1 MPLKRKPDS
10 DSKENV
16 SPAGLFPT
24 NGSDNTT
31 RAHSHPE
38 NKTTTT
44 TDNHALKKPS
54 PFPKYL
60 TTPSPSPRVQDRQQ
74 KAVSVV
80 IPSPS
85 RQLKNEILSSGWTRS
100 DGSGFTGLSETYY
113 PTDRYERRAYK
124 GAYPRA
130 KDKVDRRAV
139 SLGIG
144 RPTTPILT
152 ERPSM
157 HIRQQLYRSFV
168 RKLSKIQGPPVT
180 LAPGDGDH
188 LLTGIAANFEFVN
201 EYKLR
206 KGVEPVGEG
215 FNAGCGCK
223 SVCDPTQCMCLSEA
237 EDTDEKLLPYQAA
250 PDDPS
255 MLVLSPE
262 FRERTS
268 MIYECS
274 ARCGCKGKCWN
285 NVVQRGRTVRF
296 EIFHTGNRGFGM
308 SSSHHHYCYRIYQY
322 N

>member
-16 SPAGLFPT
+16 PSADFFPP
-24 NGSDNTT
+24 NGADTAT
-31 RAHSHPE
+31 AL
-38 NKTTTT
+38 T
-44 TDNHALKKPS
+44 TDSHTVKKPS
-54 PFPKYL
+54 SVPESR
-60 TTPSPSPRVQDRQQ
+60 TTPSPSPGTQDKQQRV
-74 KAVSVV
+74 VNVV

-85 RQLKNEILSSGWTRS
+85 RKLKSEILSSEWTPR
-100 DGSGFTGLSETYY
+100 DEFTGLSETYY
-113 PTDRYERRAYK
+113 PTDRHEQRAHK

-130 KDKVDRRAV
+130 RDKVDRRAI

-144 RPTTPILT
+144 LPTTTPILT
-152 ERPSM
+152 EHPAPP
-157 HIRQQLYRSFV
+157 IRQQLCRSFV

-180 LAPGDGDH
+180 LASGDDDH

-206 KGVEPVGEG
+206 KGVQPVGED
-215 FNAGCGCK
+215 FNAGCSCTT
-223 SVCDPTQCMCLSEA
+223 VCDPKRCMCLSEA

-250 PDDPS
+250 PDDAS
-255 MLVLSPE
+255 MLVLRPE

-268 MIYECS
+268 MIFECS
-274 ARCGCKGKCWN
+274 ARCGCQGKCWN

-308 SSSHHHYCYRIYQY
+308 SSKPSSTR
-322 N
+322 

>member
-16 SPAGLFPT
+16 PSTDLFPL
-24 NGSDNTT
+24 NGADTT
-31 RAHSHPE
+31 A
-38 NKTTTT
+38 TALT
-44 TDNHALKKPS
+44 TDSRTVKKPS
-54 PFPKYL
+54 SASKNL
-60 TTPSPSPRVQDRQQ
+60 ITPSPSPGTQNKQQ
-74 KAVSVV
+74 RAVNVV

-85 RQLKNEILSSGWTRS
+85 RKLKKEILSPEWTRR
-100 DGSGFTGLSETYY
+100 DEFTGLSETYY
-113 PTDRYERRAYK
+113 PTDRHEQRAHK

-130 KDKVDRRAV
+130 RDKVDRRAV

-144 RPTTPILT
+144 LPTTTPILT
-152 ERPSM
+152 ERPAPP
-157 HIRQQLYRSFV
+157 IRQQLYRSFV

-180 LAPGDGDH
+180 LASGDDDH

-206 KGVEPVGEG
+206 KGVQPVGED
-215 FNAGCGCK
+215 FNAGCSCTT
-223 SVCDPTQCMCLSEA
+223 VCDPKRCMCLSEA

-250 PDDPS
+250 PDDAS
-255 MLVLSPE
+255 MLVLSSE

-268 MIYECS
+268 MIFECS

-308 SSSHHHYCYRIYQY
+308 SSKPTSSRT
-322 N
+322 